1 MRYVSDE
8 SLHSLQSV
16 AQVDIPVD
24 ELRKMWKLPTPKLF
38 VRIIG
43 EIDESIGHK
52 TLFDIKECLEDL
64 VEFLVQKDCWLLIE
78 IPNFQYF
85 KYLESF
91 LEKTTISAGACI
103 SPLIGL
109 YTGLESLVLDRKGN
123 INSSE
128 NDFLNNLNE
137 NINHY
142 ILSSCSTSLNYEN
155 CFECFLLCNGTV
167 RTLDI
172 VEKCVQQKKPLII
185 LRGSGGIADVI
196 GDCIERGRKHSI
208 YDVVTSYFKETLQMN
223 DTQESII
230 EEKRSLMKR
239 LEHLLKE
246 IDKPFQVLY
255 INGKLQDSNIAEG
268 ILTAIK
274 DAIEGL
280 TTEHDKSLL
289 IGNKK
294 YLMLCL
300 HLNQLNIA
308 AEFGALW
315 KVVKMK
321 LPYCQDIF
329 KEAVQLER
337 YDFVQY
343 MMSQGLELNTVIQ
356 ANIFSVF
363 TGRSLT
369 DKERKIKEWIKK
381 LCQLPTYNENID
393 PMAFSEDR
401 LENMFKQ
408 SVFYN
413 QHELSK
419 LLWRKLKSPIAAAL
433 FAYGMLKAMVKC
445 ETDDDEIIVIK
456 EHMLEYQKYAIE
468 TVNITYTKTRES
480 TLKLLGQQ
488 MITWGNTT
496 CILLALRTGNRKF
509 LSQAPCRKY
518 RHTVWTTGSS
528 SPRNVSQQK
537 TGNNECNICT
547 TKVVQLHKGK
557 PSMCW
562 RCHLKNYLCPQ
573 RIAICKFICWIIFL
587 LVFASFLL
595 LEFNHNKIN
604 YLEIT
609 LLIFIVTFILE
620 NISQLK
626 LLIKFLLLVF
636 VLCFAYA
643 ISSESVLRCNED
655 FNWTPPFYFFR
666 RTIWAM
672 FGEFLMDEFKKDN
685 INSDQPE
692 CISELGSYF
701 ASLLL
706 AIFFIIVNILMFNL
720 LIALFNSK
728 IKAVE
733 ERSREFWHHQF
744 MLLSMKYCK
753 TVFLPP
759 PFTVLFPLLIYCNA
773 GGEKGIFNQKEIL
786 PAELINLQRLEA
798 SGRFKFIQETE
809 DRHISVV
816 CNGII
821 KCPHKEEMKLLRTVT
836 QQTEQDEVT
845 VGKKPKSPQHSEKKD
860 VFVRPSHIISAN
872 RPSSTTN
879 AVTPSS
885 NINAKKSFVTHTQD
899 ISTNVPAVS
908 DSGDIFDTDYYY

>member
-1 MRYVSDE
+1 MTSIFGELSLNVKNFQFEVSHQFCAIGFKQDEQHSMSYVSDE
-8 SLHSLQSV
+8 SLHSVQSV
-16 AQVDIPVD
+16 AQEDIRVD
-24 ELRKMWKLPTPKLF
+24 ELRKMWKLPAPKLF
-38 VRIIG
+38 VWIIG

-103 SPLIGL
+103 PPVIGL
-109 YTGLESLVLDRKGN
+109 YTGLESFVLD
-123 INSSE
+123 
-128 NDFLNNLNE
+128 
-137 NINHY
+137 
-142 ILSSCSTSLNYEN
+142 
-155 CFECFLLCNGTV
+155 
-167 RTLDI
+167 
-172 VEKCVQQKKPLII
+172 
-185 LRGSGGIADVI
+185 RGSGGIADVI
-196 GDCIERGRKHSI
+196 GDCIERGRKHS
-208 YDVVTSYFKETLQMN
+208 
-223 DTQESII
+223 I

-280 TTEHDKSLL
+280 TTEPDKSLL

-356 ANIFSVF
+356 ANIFSV
-363 TGRSLT
+363 
-369 DKERKIKEWIKK
+369 
-381 LCQLPTYNENID
+381 
-393 PMAFSEDR
+393 
-401 LENMFKQ
+401 
-408 SVFYN
+408 
-413 QHELSK
+413 
-419 LLWRKLKSPIAAAL
+419 SPIAAAL

-480 TLKLLGQQ
+480 TLKLLGQP

-528 SPRNVSQQK
+528 SPRNGSQQK
-537 TGNNECNICT
+537 TGNN
-547 TKVVQLHKGK
+547 
-557 PSMCW
+557 
-562 RCHLKNYLCPQ
+562 
-573 RIAICKFICWIIFL
+573 IAT
-587 LVFASFLL
+587 
-595 LEFNHNKIN
+595 NPIN
-604 YLEIT
+604 NFPFQQNLFDSIEI
-609 LLIFIVTFILE
+609 LSAALFILAWLARLNGLVRADHTFWTPIARVLFSIDFCIFCMCPLE
-620 NISQLK
+620 LCYVSEFLGPLIIMVGRMLK
-626 LLIKFLLLVF
+626 LLMKFLLLVF

-701 ASLLL
+701 ASPLL

-786 PAELINLQRLEA
+786 PAELTNLQRLEA

-821 KCPHKEEMKLLRTVT
+821 KCPHKEETKLLRTVT

-845 VGKKPKSPQHSEKKD
+845 VSKKPKSPQHSEKKD
-860 VFVRPSHIISAN
+860 VGLFVRPSHIISDN

-885 NINAKKSFVTHTQD
+885 NINAKKSYVTQTQD
-899 ISTNVPAVS
+899 ISTNISAVS
-908 DSGDIFDTDYYY
+908 DSGDLFNTDYYY